1 MLWKYFYIIQQK
13 TFAFFLDICYHE
25 LVRGCGEMAD
35 AADSKS
41 ADGDIVRVRLPPSA
55 WPILALNVWFNDVRS
70 FFNVSPNARWD
81 RGLVHVPVLGHV
93 PDPCPNHK
101 KTRACEKTRVFSFL
115 LLLIVII
122 IAILHKKGY
131 SSPYPIRMILWNLMR
146 QLQLFSVCCD
156 IYKDCVR

>member
-55 WPILALNVWFNDVRS
+55 WPILALNVWFNDVQS

-81 RGLVHVPVLGHV
+81 RGLVHVPELGHV

-101 KTRACEKTRVFSFL
+101 NDRSPHIRAAVIFYPGAQVFPGARNV
-115 LLLIVII
+115 LIIS
-122 IAILHKKGY
+122 GEY
-131 SSPYPIRMILWNLMR
+131 
-146 QLQLFSVCCD
+146 D
-156 IYKDCVR
+156 

>member
-101 KTRACEKTRVFSFL
+101 KTTAAPHQGCGYFLSRRTGHSRRAEYAHHKWRIWLIIL
-115 LLLIVII
+115 LV
-122 IAILHKKGY
+122 
-131 SSPYPIRMILWNLMR
+131 SPQIGLS
-146 QLQLFSVCCD
+146 QLQILR
-156 IYKDCVR
+156 IRLL